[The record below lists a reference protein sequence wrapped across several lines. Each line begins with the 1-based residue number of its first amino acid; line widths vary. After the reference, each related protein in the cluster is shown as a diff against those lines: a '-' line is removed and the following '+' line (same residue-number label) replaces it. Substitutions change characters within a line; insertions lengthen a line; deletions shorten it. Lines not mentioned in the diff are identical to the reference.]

1 MGRFTYSS
9 TGPRVATDV
18 AARGLD
24 IAALDL
30 VISDQIARELE
41 VHTHRIGRTGRAGNE
56 GEAIS
61 LVSEDEYKSLKNIE
75 RLLGIN
81 IPKKYIHGFS
91 SEPLK
96 KILPLDRGLK
106 KKNTSNKYQK
116 RKIDTKNYIQHN
128 K

>member
-1 MGRFTYSS
+1 ML
-9 TGPRVATDV
+9 VATDI

-24 IAALDL
+24 ISQLPH
-30 VISDQIARELE
+30 VVNFELPKIPGDYI
-41 VHTHRIGRTGRAGNE
+41 HRIGRTGRAGNE

-116 RKIDTKNYIQHN
+116 RKIDTKNVWGRIPKKDRGN
-128 K
+128 KNK